1 MLKKHSWFYRLV
13 TTYLPIVYLL
23 VFVLFFVFF
32 MTMNKQSQTQTV
44 SANEA
49 FTRYTM
55 LQLNSILGNI
65 DQNVNAATVNNKE
78 FNQYMF
84 QLHDSDVNPYLLR
97 SKVAELFRQVQAGF
111 PFIQSIYFYRNID
124 MTVLGTE
131 MYLPLAEFGDRD
143 FVKEQ
148 IKQPL
153 PSIWTNVRT
162 YKVLPSQPYD
172 AQVVSLV
179 KKVPFLTEPSGILI
193 VNIDVSSLA
202 SWLQSISVS
211 SISSITLV
219 DQAGQLIGQSKVKAN
234 KDILNLKFEETG
246 WTFNSGIKESYHY
259 GFFSELYYS
268 WILIGVVMVLIASA
282 LIIYLSK
289 RYARPI
295 DASMS
300 RISDYLNLR
309 QPGGELISVVDAA
322 VDKIIDFADRYQSES
337 NLNLPYRQK
346 YFFQEL
352 LTGDRPISQDEL
364 TDEMHNFGF
373 ACNWHSFNTAKL
385 EIDRISDFT
394 ESYSTRDQVLLKFV
408 LSNVLKET
416 AEQYGIGIW
425 SEWISVDKMSIL
437 FGADVELSMSDIS
450 TICESMREWV
460 EANLAFTV
468 TIGVGKMTE
477 RSEDI
482 GESYEQAVKAVQYRS
497 ALGNNRVIHYEV
509 IARQTETEL
518 FDILQLIRTIVQVYK
533 SGNDEWYNQFDF
545 LFKAINRELY
555 TRDELKN
562 LLYYMTF
569 TFTRELSEFPS
580 EYTESWRVEG
590 LIPITQAIDRF
601 ETMDDIKKVLLERL
615 STVAELWKQLR
626 ETKNH
631 RLLIHDVK
639 AYIDAHYANADLSL
653 QLLAEQF
660 SLSKNYVSR
669 LFKEETGENFI
680 DYLTALRIFH
690 SKQLLEETGT
700 SIQDIA
706 GLVGYEHYFSFNRAF
721 KKLTGFP
728 PSDFRKKRITD
739 KIL

>member
-1 MLKKHSWFYRLV
+1 MFKKNSWFYRLV

-32 MTMNKQSQTQTV
+32 MTINKQSQTQTK

-55 LQLNSILGNI
+55 MQLNSILGNI

-84 QLHDSDVNPYLLR
+84 QLRDSDLNPYLLR

-124 MTVLGTE
+124 KTVLGTE

-143 FVKEQ
+143 FVQEQ
-148 IKQPL
+148 MNQPL
-153 PSIWTNVRT
+153 PSIWSNVRT

-172 AQVVSLV
+172 VSVVSLV
-179 KKVPFLTEPSGILI
+179 KKVPFLTEPSGILF
-193 VNIDVSSLA
+193 VNIDVSKLD
-202 SWLQSISVS
+202 SWLQNISGS
-211 SISSITLV
+211 AISSITLV
-219 DQAGQLIGQSKVKAN
+219 DQAGQLIGKSKVEAN
-234 KDILNLKFEETG
+234 KDILSLKSEETG
-246 WTFNSGIKESYHY
+246 WTFNSGLKESYHY
-259 GFFSELYYS
+259 GIFSELYYS
-268 WILIGVVMVLIASA
+268 WIVLGVVMVLIASA
-282 LIIYLSK
+282 AIIYMSK

-295 DASMS
+295 DASIS
-300 RISDYLNLR
+300 RMTDYLNVR

-364 TDEMHNFGF
+364 ADELHNFGF
-373 ACNWHSFNTAKL
+373 PTNWRSFNTAKL

-425 SEWISVDKMSIL
+425 SEWISPDQLTIL
-437 FGADVELSMSDIS
+437 FGAEGELSMSDIS
-450 TICESMREWV
+450 TICEGMRAWV

-468 TIGVGKMTE
+468 TIGVGEKTE

-482 GESYEQAVKAVQYRS
+482 GESYERAVKAVQYRS

-509 IARQTETEL
+509 ITRQTETEL
-518 FDILQLIRTIVQVYK
+518 FDILQLIRSIVQLYK

-545 LFKAINRELY
+545 LFQAINRGLY

-580 EYTESWRVEG
+580 EYTDSWRVEA
-590 LIPITQAIDRF
+590 LDPITHAIDRF
-601 ETMDDIKKVLLERL
+601 ETMEDIKKILLERL
-615 STVAELWKQLR
+615 RSVAESWKQLR
-626 ETKNH
+626 ETKNQ

-639 AYIDAHYANADLSL
+639 AYIDTHYANADLSL

-660 SLSKNYVSR
+660 SVSKNYISR

-680 DYLTALRIFH
+680 DYLTELRIVH
-690 SKQLLEETGT
+690 SKQLLEETDT

-706 GLVGYEHYFSFNRAF
+706 GRVGYEHYFSFNRAF

-728 PSDFRKKRITD
+728 PSDFRKKRMTE
-739 KIL
+739 KMM

>member
-1 MLKKHSWFYRLV
+1 MLKNHSWFYRLV

-32 MTMNKQSQTQTV
+32 MTINKQSQAQTV

-49 FTRYTM
+49 FTQFSM

-84 QLHDSDVNPYLLR
+84 QLHDLDANPYLLR
-97 SKVAELFRQVQAGF
+97 SKVADLFRQVQAGF
-111 PFIQSIYFYRNID
+111 PFVKSIYFYRNID

-131 MYLPLAEFGDRD
+131 MYLPLAEFGDRE
-143 FVKEQ
+143 FVQEQ
-148 IKQPL
+148 LKQPL
-153 PSIWTNVRT
+153 PNIWTNIRT
-162 YKVLPSQPYD
+162 YKVLPSQSID
-172 AQVVSLV
+172 VQVVSLV
-179 KKVPFLTEPSGILI
+179 KKIPLQTEPKGILI

-202 SWLQSISVS
+202 SWLQDISS
-211 SISSITLV
+211 NSISSVTLV
-219 DQAGQLIGQSKVKAN
+219 DQAGQLIGQSTVKAN

-246 WTFNSGIKESYHY
+246 WTFKSGIKESYHY
-259 GFFSELYYS
+259 GIFSELYYS
-268 WILIGVVMVLIASA
+268 WIIIGVVMVLIASA
-282 LIIYLSK
+282 VIIYLSK

-300 RISDYLNLR
+300 RITDYLNRR
-309 QPGGELISVVDAA
+309 QPGGELNLVVDAA

-346 YFFQEL
+346 FYFQEL

-364 TDEMHNFGF
+364 IEEMHNFGF
-373 ACNWHSFNTAKL
+373 SCHWHSFNTAKL
-385 EIDRISDFT
+385 EIDKMSDFT
-394 ESYSTRDQVLLKFV
+394 ENYSTRDQVLLKFV
-408 LSNVLKET
+408 LSNVFKET

-425 SEWISVDKMSIL
+425 SEWISADEMSIL
-437 FGADVELSMSDIS
+437 FGADGELSMANIS
-450 TICESMREWV
+450 TICESMRVWV
-460 EANLAFTV
+460 ESNLAFTV
-468 TIGVGKMTE
+468 TIGVGEKTE

-482 GESYEQAVKAVQYRS
+482 SGSYEQAVKAVQYRS

-509 IARQTETEL
+509 ITRQTETEL
-518 FDILQLIRTIVQVYK
+518 FDILQLIRSIVQLYK
-533 SGNDEWYNQFDF
+533 SGNDEWYGQFDF
-545 LFKAINRELY
+545 LFKAINRGLH

-580 EYTESWRVEG
+580 EYTELWRVEA
-590 LIPITQAIDRF
+590 LNPISQAIDRF
-601 ETMDDIKKVLLERL
+601 ETMEDLKNIVLERL
-615 STVAELWKQLR
+615 RTVFELWKQLR
-626 ETKNH
+626 QSKTQ
-631 RLLIHDVK
+631 RLLIHDLK
-639 AYIDAHYANADLSL
+639 AYIDTNYANSELSL

-660 SLSKNYVSR
+660 SVSKNYVSS
-669 LFKEETGENFI
+669 LFKEEMGENFI

-690 SKQLLEETGT
+690 SKRLLEDTDT

-728 PSDFRKKRITD
+728 PSEFRKKHGT
-739 KIL
+739 